1 MNLKPLA
8 LILALGM
15 TQVMALNVLT
25 FDTGNPERNST
36 VGALGF
42 SITQVGAES
51 ISGIDF
57 TLYDVIY
64 VAQSAEEFA
73 AGGMAGALGSR
84 VGDLS
89 DYLANGGGLVFGSP
103 EIGNGLGGI
112 GAINPGDAIT
122 TGVDLS
128 TLGLVPLPEITGLTP
143 IAGFPGGDPAILAG
157 SVGGGLVVG
166 WNPDPSQGQL
176 AVTGDALTLVSNSI
190 NWASGTIPA
199 VPEPGTFALMGLGL
213 AGILIA
219 RRKAKSKA

>member
-8 LILALGM
+8 LMLALGM

-51 ISGIDF
+51 IGEIDF

-73 AGGMAGALGSR
+73 AGGLAGALGTR
-84 VGDLS
+84 VGDLA

-112 GAINPGDAIT
+112 GAVNPGDPIT

-128 TLGLVPLPEITGLTP
+128 TLGLVPLPEIPGLAP
-143 IAGFPGGDPAILAG
+143 IAGFPGGDPAILGG
-157 SVGGGLVVG
+157 SIGGGLIVG
-166 WNPDPSQGQL
+166 WNPDPSQQL
-176 AVTGDALTLVSNSI
+176 GVTDDALTLVSNSI
-190 NWASGTIPA
+190 NWAAGPIPA

-213 AGILIA
+213 AGILFA
-219 RRKAKSKA
+219 RRKAKSKT